1 MEIIIGL
8 IVLVVVG
15 YFVFRPREVE
25 KTATVVEYKVEAPT
39 SVAEQATQA
48 VVESLAPEA
57 PAKKPRAKKPA
68 APKAPAKKPAAKKVA
83 AKKPAAKKTAKV
95 TAK

>member
-1 MEIIIGL
+1 MELIIGL
-8 IVLVVVG
+8 IALVVVG
-15 YFVFRPREVE
+15 FLVFRPKKIEAV
-25 KTATVVEYKVEAPT
+25 APVAEYKVETP
-39 SVAEQATQA
+39 VAESAP
-48 VVESLAPEA
+48 VVEEVKAEEA

-95 TAK
+95 KAK